1 MLKKMAVLFVIF
13 YGIIIFSSE
22 KPPQKYSNMVF
33 KGGEHVSRFFKNE
46 QALEEFLENCKRF
59 SSKQRAQL
67 EKFALKKTRKL
78 CEDNKKTAEERLKE
92 LEKTNNP
99 RQETLRI
106 FYKYIAEQPDKAA
119 SSSSKAKSIP
129 SSLAGYGSGSSYG
142 L

>member
-1 MLKKMAVLFVIF
+1 MAVLFVIF

-22 KPPQKYSNMVF
+22 KPTQEYSNMVF
-33 KGGEHVSRFFKNE
+33 KGGRLVLRFFKDE
-46 QALEEFLENCKRF
+46 QALEEFLEKF
-59 SSKQRAQL
+59 KHLSDKQQAQL
-67 EKFALKKTRKL
+67 KKLALKKTREL
-78 CEDNKKTAEERLKE
+78 CENNKEIAQKLLKE